1 MRHESDPVLRN
12 LFLSPYRCEECGYR
26 FWKLS
31 ARFKPRAQWASFFL
45 LVSVAV
51 GGVISMLS
59 TGQTP
64 PAQEFLVGSSERK
77 LLARAK
83 NGDAEAAYQ
92 LAYAYK
98 EGRGVIENTV
108 ESTKWFRTAAELGHA
123 QAQLQLGL
131 LYKAGRGALQNFPEA
146 VKWFEK
152 SALQNN
158 ADGQYQLGLMYKA
171 GLGTATDNV
180 KSYLWLNLAAA
191 QGHHRAAEARDT
203 LMPVM
208 TSTQIEEA
216 QRSSNA
222 WEPMPNNSKASHPG
236 ISPMK
241 LPVAPQIEARV
252 ENLKVQASY

>member
-12 LFLSPYRCEECGYR
+12 LFLSPYRCEECDYR

-31 ARFKPRAQWASFFL
+31 ARFRSRARWAGVFL
-45 LVSVAV
+45 LVAVAA
-51 GGVISMLS
+51 GGVISMLFS
-59 TGQTP
+59 GHTP
-64 PAQEFLVGSSERK
+64 PAQEFIAGGSERK
-77 LLARAK
+77 LTARAK
-83 NGDAEAAYQ
+83 SGDAEAAYQ

-152 SALQNN
+152 AALQNN

-180 KSYLWLNLAAA
+180 KGYLWLNLAAA
-191 QGHHRAAEARDT
+191 QGHHRAAEARDA
-203 LMPVM
+203 LMLVM
-208 TSTQIEEA
+208 TPTQIEEA

-222 WEPMPNNSKASHPG
+222 WQPMSSNNKASPPG
-236 ISPMK
+236 ISAMK
-241 LPVAPQIEARV
+241 LSLPPQLEARA
-252 ENLKVQASY
+252 ENLKVQ